1 MGLSAPCTK
10 KERGENHDDISPR
23 SIFEGFQNNKI
34 KMLKSNVVLG
44 LTNYYHN
51 QFFKDNVF

>member
-23 SIFEGFQNNKI
+23 SIFEGLQNNKI

-51 QFFKDNVF
+51 QFCN